1 MTRIVPVVDLFSG
14 PGGLAEGFAAFRGPD
29 DRRRFRV
36 ALSIENDR
44 DAHRTL
50 QLRAFLRRFATDF
63 PPEYY
68 DFLNGSLT
76 EEPDWEMRYPAR
88 WAAACDETRCLEL
101 GTSGASTF
109 LRERLETLRE
119 EHRGRT
125 VLLGGPPCQ
134 SYSVIGRSRNA
145 GNTKYDARTD
155 KRLSLYRQYARALA
169 RLRPA
174 VAVMENVKGLLSAK
188 RNQRPI
194 FPQVLRS
201 LRHAGGTDS
210 YRLYALAA
218 PSGDCPWDEGR
229 DAGDFLVHA
238 ENHGVPQS
246 RHRVFVICVRSDLA
260 DTLPDECFPRLE
272 GEEPYRF
279 GERCHRRSCR
289 SFAAVSAGATIP
301 AHGRMRSERPATW
314 WTEHQL
320 NMTSCRGRID
330 SGGLL
335 HHARAQ
341 RRTESRCPG
350 ATHAAGLPCPRDARR
365 SFGTGFST
373 GSSRGCRTTRRGRTC
388 LPILRVTCSRRCSHS
403 TFGRSPKRHDFPPAF
418 APNHV
423 NWHTGNFDDRFRVQ
437 VANQP
442 GTTVTSHI
450 AKDGHYFIH
459 PDPRQC
465 RSLTVREVARLQTF
479 PDNYFF
485 HGSRSKQYIQVGNA
499 VPPFLAHQIARALW
513 SVLDHHDRIEEHS
526 YRRGSA
532 RSRRKPAVRARPLPA
547 AAMGTA

>member
-29 DRRRFRV
+29 NRRRFRV

-218 PSGDCPWDEGR
+218 SSGDCPWDEGR

-272 GEEPYRF
+272 GE
-279 GERCHRRSCR
+279 
-289 SFAAVSAGATIP
+289 
-301 AHGRMRSERPATW
+301 
-314 WTEHQL
+314 
-320 NMTSCRGRID
+320 GRIVSVND
-330 SGGLL
+330 VIGLMPKL
-335 HHARAQ
+335 RSRLSRGDDPGAWQDAVREACDLIDRAPADYDGLPRTKRFRTGSSQ
-341 RRTESRCPG
+341 MHGPRRTEPHCPG

-373 GSSRGCRTTRRGRTC
+373 RSSRGCRTTRRGRTC
-388 LPILRVTCSRRCSHS
+388 LPILRVTCSRR
-403 TFGRSPKRHDFPPAF
+403 RSPTPSGVLRSA
-418 APNHV
+418 
-423 NWHTGNFDDRFRVQ
+423 TTFR
-437 VANQP
+437 P
-442 GTTVTSHI
+442 
-450 AKDGHYFIH
+450 
-459 PDPRQC
+459 
-465 RSLTVREVARLQTF
+465 
-479 PDNYFF
+479 
-485 HGSRSKQYIQVGNA
+485 
-499 VPPFLAHQIARALW
+499 
-513 SVLDHHDRIEEHS
+513 
-526 YRRGSA
+526 
-532 RSRRKPAVRARPLPA
+532 RSRRI
-547 AAMGTA
+547 T

>member
-1 MTRIVPVVDLFSG
+1 MPGTPRHKPETPRKPRPTRRPQTPSRVIHAHDEHPSRAKLLSDATRSKTKICPGAWRARRSTSSGRVFLPPIPAIIRERVPCHYICHLSGLHGPRSLPKTVDLTEGPGNAQAWLHVGSGFRTRHVGRLRPSVGPDSSPGAGIASGSSVPIAVGRQRCRVSCPFANREHSVTRIVPVVDLFSG

-194 FPQVLRS
+194 FPQGAAQSPPCR
-201 LRHAGGTDS
+201 RHG
-210 YRLYALAA
+210 
-218 PSGDCPWDEGR
+218 
-229 DAGDFLVHA
+229 
-238 ENHGVPQS
+238 
-246 RHRVFVICVRSDLA
+246 
-260 DTLPDECFPRLE
+260 
-272 GEEPYRF
+272 
-279 GERCHRRSCR
+279 
-289 SFAAVSAGATIP
+289 
-301 AHGRMRSERPATW
+301 
-314 WTEHQL
+314 QL
-320 NMTSCRGRID
+320 
-330 SGGLL
+330 
-335 HHARAQ
+335 
-341 RRTESRCPG
+341 
-350 ATHAAGLPCPRDARR
+350 
-365 SFGTGFST
+365 
-373 GSSRGCRTTRRGRTC
+373 
-388 LPILRVTCSRRCSHS
+388 
-403 TFGRSPKRHDFPPAF
+403 
-418 APNHV
+418 
-423 NWHTGNFDDRFRVQ
+423 
-437 VANQP
+437 
-442 GTTVTSHI
+442 
-450 AKDGHYFIH
+450 
-459 PDPRQC
+459 
-465 RSLTVREVARLQTF
+465 
-479 PDNYFF
+479 
-485 HGSRSKQYIQVGNA
+485 
-499 VPPFLAHQIARALW
+499 
-513 SVLDHHDRIEEHS
+513 
-526 YRRGSA
+526 
-532 RSRRKPAVRARPLPA
+532 PAVRTGCAVGGLPLGRGA
-547 AAMGTA
+547 